1 MIIYILGLFNLLK
14 WLSVVYLV
22 LSVFILIRIR
32 SKGFPRVDK
41 ISLLVLTLFS
51 FLWLKAVPENFKF
64 VNWDEFVSWGP
75 NVKALTLD
83 NSFYTNSGLN
93 GTIGGGYKGYP
104 PGQQIIQY
112 LLTSRIGW
120 SEQHVVWA
128 QGLILILLILLILEL
143 EFHSL
148 GLRKYILIV
157 PIVSIFYYLDYS
169 FTTIYADGLLAL
181 FGFVTYLI
189 SKDIF
194 TDSKRKSFFLLI
206 PPYLILVL
214 LKPTG
219 IIIGIFVLLMS
230 LLQSEIMIKQAPE
243 VARLR
248 MVHRRCLNAIKK
260 SLLPIVAML
269 TAYVSWRIYVGF
281 HKIETLNF
289 PFSGTEGRTLERI
302 ISTYDVFYERLS
314 TAGIYFKIPGIERIS
329 TISLLEIIAIFLLF
343 HATMFFYYISKKE
356 MSTAFSGVIPAVMG
370 IAYIFFVFL
379 SYCFFI
385 DEYERTSGGSISRY
399 LGSFLLIILLN
410 ALFELLKILDKNR
423 ASKNIT
429 FLTLLVL
436 QFALPTS
443 QMKIDFVYSKPNL
456 ELLNERKNIEKQADL
471 VHQYIARTDSVYYLS
486 QGDKG
491 NHKNIFGY
499 LLMPNKV
506 NFWCWSIG
514 NPIFPG
520 DIWTC
525 DKSALNNLDSF
536 DYVFIGKNDGQLTEE
551 FLTGKD
557 AKDGQK
563 LLETGLY
570 RIESKYNSQSQ
581 IILVSRL
588 N

>member
-1 MIIYILGLFNLLK
+1 MIIYILGLFNSLK

-22 LSVFILIRIR
+22 LSVFIVIRIR
-32 SKGFPRVDK
+32 SKGFPKVDK
-41 ISLLVLTLFS
+41 VSLLVLTLFS
-51 FLWLKAVPENFKF
+51 FLWLKAVPKNFKF

-75 NVKALTLD
+75 NIKALTLD

-112 LLTSRIGW
+112 LLTSKIGW

-143 EFHSL
+143 EFYLL

-169 FTTIYADGLLAL
+169 FTTVYADGLLAL
-181 FGFVTYLI
+181 FGFATYLI

-194 TDSKRKSFFLLI
+194 TDSQRKSFFLLI
-206 PPYLILVL
+206 PPYLILAL

-243 VARLR
+243 IARLR
-248 MVHRRCLNAIKK
+248 MVHRRCLDAIKK
-260 SLLPIVAML
+260 SLSPIVAIL
-269 TAYVSWRIYVGF
+269 AAYVSWRIYVGF
-281 HKIETLNF
+281 HKIETLTF

-302 ISTYDVFYERLS
+302 ISTYNVFYERLS
-314 TAGIYFKIPGIERIS
+314 TDAVYFKIPGLDRIS
-329 TISLLEIIAIFLLF
+329 TINLLEIIVVFLLF
-343 HATMFFYYISKKE
+343 HAAMFFYHFSKKE
-356 MSTAFSGVIPAVMG
+356 MSTAFSGLIPAAMG
-370 IAYIFFVFL
+370 IAYIFFIFL

-385 DEYERTSGGSISRY
+385 DDYERTSGGSIRRY
-399 LGSFLLIILLN
+399 LGSFLLIVFLN
-410 ALFELLKILDKNR
+410 ALFELLKILDKHR
-423 ASKNIT
+423 ASKDIT
-429 FLTLLVL
+429 FLMLLVL

-456 ELLNERKNIEKQADL
+456 ELLNERTNIEKQADL
-471 VHQYIARTDSVYYLS
+471 VQQYIARTDSVYYLS
-486 QGDKG
+486 QGDRG
-491 NHKNIFGY
+491 YHKNIFGY

-551 FLTGKD
+551 FLTGKEV
-557 AKDGQK
+557 KNGQK

-570 RIESKYNSQSQ
+570 RIEKKYNSQSQ